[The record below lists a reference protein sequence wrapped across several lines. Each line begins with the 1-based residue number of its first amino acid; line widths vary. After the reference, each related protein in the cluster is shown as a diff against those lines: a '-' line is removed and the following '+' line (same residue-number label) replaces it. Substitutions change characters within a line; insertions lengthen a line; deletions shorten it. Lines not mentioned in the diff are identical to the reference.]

1 MRKPGHR
8 QIKPLRCPRT
18 QTQRWPRVANTG
30 LPPKPVLQPLR
41 LQPQQRLVTGVNESG
56 SQERE
61 EAAGRHWS
69 PAPRHI
75 EHRLALH
82 PADRA
87 APGGPHH
94 AAMLGSPGRA
104 LSTLSVAGTMPFGAP
119 SSPAPHGSQAGAT
132 PPRKRRNFTPIAEL
146 VVSGQDGVRR
156 RAARGPSLA
165 WGLFLFVPKLV
176 QDT

>member
-1 MRKPGHR
+1 M
-8 QIKPLRCPRT
+8 
-18 QTQRWPRVANTG
+18 
-30 LPPKPVLQPLR
+30 
-41 LQPQQRLVTGVNESG
+41 NESG

-75 EHRLALH
+75 STVSPSTLQI
-82 PADRA
+82 
-87 APGGPHH
+87 GPHPE
-94 AAMLGSPGRA
+94 APTTLPCWEAQAGR

-132 PPRKRRNFTPIAEL
+132 PPRKRRNFTPIAEP
-146 VVSGQDGVRR
+146 VVSGHDGVRR